1 MGTIFLELY
10 TCGKYLRV
18 NCTLHFSVYTVIKI
32 CVIKYL
38 RNWFQQ
44 RKQWFRQIIFFFF
57 LYLVLFPNEIVSLHF
72 IRESLIQ
79 ISETILFIEIFN

>member
-10 TCGKYLRV
+10 TCGRYLRV
-18 NCTLHFSVYTVIKI
+18 NCILHFSVYTVKKI

-38 RNWFQQ
+38 WYWFQQ
-44 RKQWFRQIIFFFF
+44 RKQWFRQMIFFFF

-72 IRESLIQ
+72 IR
-79 ISETILFIEIFN
+79 